1 MQKRLVEIQEEI
13 TDTSYILGGKVREFN
28 EVNPEFAVDATQ
40 PPELMY
46 YQYCYQVERML
57 MQKQS
62 AKLAQ
67 RVEPAKEVKP
77 VKPVEPVEPADM
89 DDNST
94 TQVPDNIE
102 EPNLSSQ
109 PVEMS

>member
-1 MQKRLVEIQEEI
+1 
-13 TDTSYILGGKVREFN
+13 
-28 EVNPEFAVDATQ
+28 
-40 PPELMY
+40 
-46 YQYCYQVERML
+46 